1 MNIEKI
7 SKFIKQKRRDIG
19 ITQEELA
26 NELFVT
32 EKAVSRWET
41 GRGTPDISLLIPL
54 SKALNVDVAE
64 ILNGEDN
71 ESNIENLI
79 KYDELNKYSKNNVY
93 FKLVISLYIL
103 SIIVFLIYLRLEYNQ
118 GIEVNYFIRLG
129 MVILSG
135 LLIVIANKIYNDK
148 YVEKIE
154 DKNKVNKF
162 SKIIIFVYYIIL
174 LFNMVFFARFNHV
187 NGYNLIPFKS
197 IIGILN
203 SSSIY
208 SIVINIF
215 GNLLVFMPLEYF
227 IIELFNVKK
236 FSMNFLLS
244 LIIIIVIEIS
254 QYIFKVGIFDV
265 DDIILCTTGM
275 MLFYGC
281 YVKFKSFKSK

>member
-7 SKFIKQKRRDIG
+7 SKFIKQKRKDIG
-19 ITQEELA
+19 ITQEELS
-26 NELFVT
+26 NKLFVT

-54 SKALNVDVAE
+54 AKVLNVDVAE

-79 KYDELNKYSKNNVY
+79 KYDELNKYNKNNIY
-93 FKLVISLYIL
+93 FKLVVSLYIL

-129 MVILSG
+129 IVILAG
-135 LLIVIANKIYNDK
+135 ILIIIANKIYNDK

-154 DKNKVNKF
+154 EKNKVNKF

-174 LFNMVFFARFNHV
+174 MFNMVFFARFNHV
-187 NGYNLIPFKS
+187 DGYNLIPFKL
-197 IIGILN
+197 IIDIFN

-208 SIVINIF
+208 SIILNFF

-236 FSMNFLLS
+236 FSMNFMLS
-244 LIIIIVIEIS
+244 LIIIIVIEVS

-275 MLFYGC
+275 ILFYGC